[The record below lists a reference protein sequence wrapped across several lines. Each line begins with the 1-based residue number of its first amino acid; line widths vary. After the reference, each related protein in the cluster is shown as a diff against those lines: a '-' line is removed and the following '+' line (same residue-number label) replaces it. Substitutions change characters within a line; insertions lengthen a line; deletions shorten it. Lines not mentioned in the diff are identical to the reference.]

1 MDALSKTLSQVN
13 SSLLTSCR
21 ASSDHSYDYLARIYI
36 PKGEMPQKV
45 QYQYPTKLSW
55 TETHETLIAALC
67 RPKSASFSASPIKT
81 ITVIFNDTP
90 TQHPTDRDIAS
101 AFASMQTLS
110 AGGELE
116 GINAN
121 INTGP
126 LSSLESAISVS
137 NTNVTGKTLLVVLER
152 PSSRCRRASRCLQSY
167 IGERKYY
174 DSDPFSEHWLEKKL
188 QTGYALRWLSDEP
201 FVMHSF
207 GCCASM
213 SCLNLGVCAGV
224 TLIKHPM
231 SRHLAFCRSMLS
243 PGVKEALVDLSIL
256 HARWHTI

>member
-1 MDALSKTLSQVN
+1 
-13 SSLLTSCR
+13 
-21 ASSDHSYDYLARIYI
+21 
-36 PKGEMPQKV
+36 
-45 QYQYPTKLSW
+45 
-55 TETHETLIAALC
+55 
-67 RPKSASFSASPIKT
+67 
-81 ITVIFNDTP
+81 
-90 TQHPTDRDIAS
+90 
-101 AFASMQTLS
+101 MQTLS

-116 GINAN
+116 GIDAN

-126 LSSLESAISVS
+126 LSSSESAVSVS
-137 NTNVTGKTLLVVLER
+137 NTDVTGKTPLVALER
-152 PSSRCRRASRCLQSY
+152 PSSRRRRASRCLQSY

-174 DSDPFSEHWLEKKL
+174 GSDLS
-188 QTGYALRWLSDEP
+188 QSTGRRRSPRLGTLLDGLSDEP

-224 TLIKHPM
+224 TLIKHPT

-256 HARWHTI
+256 HAI